1 MGTAE
6 TTPLVEAFLLVEA
19 PRQRFTHWTQA
30 LAALDSPM
38 APPLASV
45 VAHYDP
51 TTDQALLNLRYDA
64 LALGPNRLEF
74 VVEVA
79 LLAEVGMIQ
88 PAALS
93 EGERRRFL
101 SERLARCTLVIQ
113 YQRSTIGALTE
124 LVRRLR
130 DQRGDLRTGAKPPPF
145 RTTPRGDTSDPVPL
159 VALSAKGTRND
170 IAKIIPTKPT
180 REDVT
185 RPERGLV
192 QHFESFE
199 SKFERPPSP
208 HRHVIAR
215 SSRAKTVVAPESNAT
230 NTTNNAIPEA
240 EEIPFD
246 SSQIIIDTDD
256 FDDLPPPP
264 PPLRSTLER
273 AQSPQFSTSVETPNT
288 IYARYLRSGKWVPI
302 RVGSLSLKGAALMTG
317 ALPRLHD
324 HVDVALSY
332 SGHRALVRGA
342 VGKVSSVREAAATGA
357 STFSVSFE
365 LDTASR
371 RQLTTLLTAARE
383 AKVTIKPP
391 PPRATRRFVVEWPV
405 CLGTMRGAMKADALD
420 VSSCGMFVR
429 PVLALTVDTTCNFS
443 VVLDDGGGPIAGRAK
458 IVRQLGEQE
467 AAACGLAPGFGLS
480 ILDMGDIDRKR
491 WEAFITRIERRA
503 DKRVLIGA
511 SPARLTE
518 LQTALAAAGY
528 AVMGGTDPGALVQL
542 ASSDTRPVD
551 AALIDAG
558 WLQNGVSASWVE
570 SLFSARDVPCVTVH
584 GDPRRARSSV
594 DKLLEVVV

>member
-101 SERLARCTLVIQ
+101 SERLARCTLIIQ

-130 DQRGDLRTGAKPPPF
+130 DQRGGAGSRPPQF

-159 VALSAKGTRND
+159 VTVSAKGTRND
-170 IAKIIPTKPT
+170 IAKIVPT
-180 REDVT
+180 RTTRDDVT
-185 RPERGLV
+185 RPERPLV
-192 QHFESFE
+192 QHFENFDA
-199 SKFERPPSP
+199 KFERPSSP

-215 SSRAKTVVAPESNAT
+215 SSRAKTVVAPDANATSNAV
-230 NTTNNAIPEA
+230 PEA

-256 FDDLPPPP
+256 LDDLPPP

-273 AQSPQFSTSVETPNT
+273 AQSPQFATTVEMPNT

-342 VGKVSSVREAAATGA
+342 VGKVSSMREAVATGA

-371 RQLTTLLTAARE
+371 RQLTTLLTAARD
-383 AKVTIKPP
+383 ANVTIKPP

-480 ILDMGDIDRKR
+480 ILDMGDIDKKR

-542 ASSDTRPVD
+542 ASADSRPVD